1 MKHLIAFLVIVL
13 LVTTPSCKWLRKK
26 GLIGRKK
33 ANTEAAMK
41 LKLDSM
47 RVADSVRKAQDRLL
61 SLELARQDSIRN
73 IEQAELNWKN
83 SFPYN
88 IIVGS
93 FITPE
98 YARSY
103 SAEFSANGYKT
114 KIIKLEGT
122 GFEMVSAEAHEK
134 FSTAVA
140 RLKQFQDT
148 VAYDAWLYIIKKN

>member
-26 GLIGRKK
+26 GLIGKKK

-41 LKLDSM
+41 LKLDSI

-73 IEQAELNWKN
+73 IEQAELNWRN

-103 SAEFSANGYKT
+103 AAEFSAQGYKT

-122 GFEMVSAEAHEK
+122 SFEMVSAEAHEK

-140 RLKQFQDT
+140 RLKLFQDT
-148 VAYDAWLYIIKKN
+148 VAYDAWLYINKK